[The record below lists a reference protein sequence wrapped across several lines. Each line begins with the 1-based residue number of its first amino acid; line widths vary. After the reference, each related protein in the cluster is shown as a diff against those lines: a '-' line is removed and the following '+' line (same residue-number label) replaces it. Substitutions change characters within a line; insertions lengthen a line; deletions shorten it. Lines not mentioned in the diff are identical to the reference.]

1 MIMWLKSPKADFNQA
16 SSLYGL
22 ATKSFTLCFVKPILR
37 NASMLHTLPSNVSS
51 GCPPSLFG
59 Y

>member
-1 MIMWLKSPKADFNQA
+1 MIMWLKSPKAAFNQA

-22 ATKSFTLCFVKPILR
+22 ATKSFILCFVKPILR
-37 NASMLHTLPSNVSS
+37 NASMLHTPPANVSC
-51 GCPPSLFG
+51 GFPPSLFG